1 MKSFPLGSRPR
12 LEDLALIRAGALK
25 AFLPALARNK
35 MLRSRRVLLRAAAA
49 ETVYGINTG
58 FGELANVRI
67 PFRQSRALQRNVV
80 LSHACGVG
88 PLLDASEAA
97 AVLFLRANEL
107 SKGYSGVRPKLVE
120 AMAALFNR
128 GYAPA
133 IPSRGSVGASGD
145 LAPLAHAACVLLG
158 EGRVS
163 LRGRFMPAG
172 RALKACGL
180 KPLELD
186 IKEGLSLVN
195 GTQAMQAVGGLAL
208 LDAARVLDA
217 ATLAAVMS
225 VEALKG
231 SHRPFIAALNRL
243 KPHPGQVRIAR
254 ACEILMKDSGIRASH
269 EVGDRRV
276 QDAYSLRCI
285 PQVHGAAHDA
295 LSFARRTV
303 ETEMASV
310 TDNPVVI
317 GGTVVSGGNFHG
329 QALSMAFDQ
338 AAIALTVLSGIAE
351 RRIFHLVSDHTGIL
365 PPFLARHPGLES
377 GWMLAQVTAAALASE
392 NKTLA
397 HPASAD
403 SIPTSGHKEDFVS
416 MGMWA
421 ALKLKQVAQNAA
433 TIAALELLAA
443 ARGVE
448 FHAPVKPGRGVQE
461 GLSRLR
467 GLVPR
472 KEGDRSLSA
481 DIETVKKAVL
491 DNFFAI

>member
-1 MKSFPLGSRPR
+1 MKTFPLGSRPR

-25 AFLPALARNK
+25 AFLPALARK
-35 MLRSRRVLLRAAAA
+35 RMLRSRQVLLRAAAV

-67 PFRQSRALQRNVV
+67 PLRQSRSLQRNVV
-80 LSHACGVG
+80 LSHACGAG

-145 LAPLAHAACVLLG
+145 LAPLAHAASVLLG

-231 SHRPFIAALNRL
+231 SHRPFIAALNQL

-295 LSFARRTV
+295 LSFVRRTV
-303 ETEMASV
+303 ETEMDSV

-317 GGTVVSGGNFHG
+317 GDEVVSGGNFHG

-421 ALKLKQVAQNAA
+421 ALKFKQVAQNAA
-433 TIAALELLAA
+433 TIVALELLAA

-448 FHAPVKPGRGVQE
+448 FHAPIKPGRGVAE
-461 GLSRLR
+461 GLRRLR

-472 KEGDRSLSA
+472 KEGDYSLSA
-481 DIETVKKAVL
+481 DVETVKKAVL
-491 DNFFAI
+491 ENFFAP

>member
-1 MKSFPLGSRPR
+1 
-12 LEDLALIRAGALK
+12 
-25 AFLPALARNK
+25 
-35 MLRSRRVLLRAAAA
+35 
-49 ETVYGINTG
+49 
-58 FGELANVRI
+58 
-67 PFRQSRALQRNVV
+67 
-80 LSHACGVG
+80 
-88 PLLDASEAA
+88 
-97 AVLFLRANEL
+97 
-107 SKGYSGVRPKLVE
+107 
-120 AMAALFNR
+120 
-128 GYAPA
+128 
-133 IPSRGSVGASGD
+133 
-145 LAPLAHAACVLLG
+145 
-158 EGRVS
+158 
-163 LRGRFMPAG
+163 
-172 RALKACGL
+172 
-180 KPLELD
+180 
-186 IKEGLSLVN
+186 
-195 GTQAMQAVGGLAL
+195 MQAVGGLAL

-433 TIAALELLAA
+433 TITALELLAA

-448 FHAPVKPGRGVQE
+448 FHAPVKPGRGVEE